1 MEKEKF
7 LNNVLSGGKQPVSL
21 QKVVEEFAKKI
32 LEEET
37 LEAVKI
43 YDPDCRYEVG
53 DLLYKEFDEKLR
65 VGRDK
70 FVEFHAGAVL
80 KVVEKKYSKE
90 LGCYLIGLEYEGGGP
105 LKEHFKYL
113 ARAKVGYYL
122 PSYELKECPEL
133 PPEKDPR
140 KTEREPSEELL
151 KRCRREIL
159 ELVEKDK
166 NIYRWGDFLIQAS
179 SLKEINDEHIK
190 QVEEYIK
197 GKSSSASTEE
207 LVERVLGKSRDSEDF
222 PIWCLSL
229 NRALS
234 SKKLTFVLVSKKGFG
249 KWNTWLNLVNLEKN
263 LPIKVKRTL
272 PVFTARSRVEIET
285 YLREFE
291 KGEKKAEARN
301 KHILTWREVLS
312 GAVKVRKG
320 FRNLLGGEMELKAVS
335 RTGEYTVYY
344 YPEKNMIL
352 GLSGYYRENLV
363 VQASQLFLEWKEDQ
377 FELSLRTE
385 KKPFRAPML
394 TYNPEDDS
402 FALRDAEVSTEMDV
416 ETRAFLSREELQ
428 LLLGKINQWRRIR
441 DLTALVRELVK
452 SFGDPQQDF
461 KIHYLKL
468 FHLLDIIH
476 GTPKEDLLKALL
488 GNPEFYQEEG
498 EFGYFKLDLNRA
510 VEIPVEKEEKAEESP
525 SYEPSSEKLAGFRK
539 PKRKKKYR
547 KPSRPKASREGFFA
561 EKLKEALDKKEE

>member
-7 LNNVLSGGKQPVSL
+7 LKKVLSEGKQPVSL
-21 QKVVEEFAKKI
+21 QKVVEEYARKT

-37 LEAVKI
+37 LEPVKI
-43 YDPDCRYEVG
+43 YDPDCKYEVG
-53 DLLYKEFDEKLR
+53 DLIYKEFNEKLR
-65 VGRDK
+65 IGRDK
-70 FVEFHAGAVL
+70 FMEFQGGAVL

-113 ARAKVGYYL
+113 ARAKIGYYL

-133 PPEKDPR
+133 PQDKDPR
-140 KTEREPSEELL
+140 KAEREPSEELL
-151 KRCRREIL
+151 KKSRKEIL
-159 ELVEKDK
+159 ELIEKDK
-166 NIYRWGDFLIQAS
+166 NIYRWGDFLIQTS
-179 SLKEINDEHIK
+179 GLKEIDDSVIK

-197 GKSSSASTEE
+197 GKGSSVSTAE
-207 LVERVLGKSRDSEDF
+207 LVERVLGKSKDSEDF

-234 SKKLTFVLVSKKGFG
+234 SKKLTFVLVSKRGFG
-249 KWNTWLNLVNLEKN
+249 RWNTWLNLVNMEKN
-263 LPIKVKRTL
+263 LPIKVKRTI
-272 PVFTARSRVEIET
+272 PVFTARSKVELET

-291 KGEKKAEARN
+291 KEEKKTEARN

-312 GAVKVRKG
+312 GAVRVRKG
-320 FRNLLGGEMELKAVS
+320 FRNLLSGEMELKAVS
-335 RTGEYTVYY
+335 KTGDYTVYY
-344 YPEKNMIL
+344 YPEKNLIL
-352 GLSGYYRENLV
+352 GLSRYYRENLV
-363 VQASQLFLEWKEDQ
+363 VQASQLFLDWKNDH

-402 FALRDAEVSTEMDV
+402 FALKDAEVSTEMDV
-416 ETRAFLSREELQ
+416 EPRAFLSREELQ

-452 SFGDPQQDF
+452 NFGDPQQDF

-468 FHLLDIIH
+468 FHLLDLIH
-476 GTPKEDLLKALL
+476 GTPKEDLLRSLL

-510 VEIPVEKEEKAEESP
+510 VEIPVEKEEKVEEPP
-525 SYEPSSEKLAGFRK
+525 SYEPPADRLTKFKK
-539 PKRKKKYR
+539 PKRKRKYR
-547 KPSRPKASREGFFA
+547 KPSRGKVSKEGFFA